1 MKIFVGNFSFSTTE
15 DDLRTLFSPFGNID
29 TISVITDRTTGRS
42 RGFGFVEMGDRGQA
56 EKAIEAL
63 NGKDFGGRSLNIN
76 EARPKTDGGGGQRGP
91 RSGGGGRGGS
101 RDDYSG
107 HARQPREPRW

>member
-1 MKIFVGNFSFSTTE
+1 MKIFVGNFSYSTTE
-15 DDLRTLFSPFGNID
+15 DDLRTLFAPFGNID

-56 EKAIEAL
+56 EKAIESL
-63 NGKDFGGRSLNIN
+63 NGTQFGGRNLNIN
-76 EARPKTDGGGGQRGP
+76 EARPKTDGGGPRGP